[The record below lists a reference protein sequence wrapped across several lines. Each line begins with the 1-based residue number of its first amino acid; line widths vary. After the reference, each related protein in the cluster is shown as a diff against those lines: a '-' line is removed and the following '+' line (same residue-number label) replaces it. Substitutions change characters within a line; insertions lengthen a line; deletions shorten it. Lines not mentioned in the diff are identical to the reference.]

1 MKFKIYGEEFELD
14 FMDADE
20 MERVEAAIENVQ
32 SQNKAEAYEGL
43 TQSQMIR
50 KQCGIIFGF
59 FDEVFGD
66 GAHKRIF
73 KGKCNLVMALN
84 SFEEFIKAKD
94 SSVSE
99 IKAIKDKYDPNRAQR
114 RAAQKANG
122 STRAPVPYN
131 GPRKGKRHH

>member
-14 FMDADE
+14 FLDADE

-59 FDEVFGD
+59 FDEVFGE
-66 GAHKRIF
+66 GTHKRIF

-94 SSVSE
+94 SSASE
-99 IKAIKDKYDPNRAQR
+99 VKAIRDKYAPNRAQR
-114 RAAQKANG
+114 RTEQRQHNR
-122 STRAPVPYN
+122 SNAPILYN
-131 GPRKGKRHH
+131 GPKKGKRHH